1 MQTLICNPYKIVPM
15 RFTYI
20 LLFIFFSCSLFAQ
33 KTIKHTVVS
42 GESIYS
48 IAKKYDVS
56 ESDIYE
62 LNPKAKGTL
71 LQLKTVLLIPNKKSN
86 SKTSKEKGFTK
97 NANPETHIVAS
108 GESLYKIAKMYDI
121 SLEKLKEL
129 NPDVKAETMQIGD
142 KIVIFAKKESVKPK
156 VKTSEQLQEP
166 AQSEQKVA
174 LKEEQKEKKKEDQKL
189 VVKQETVETSPLIN
203 IDANLCIDEIGNHV
217 HTVSKGET
225 LYKLSRKYKV
235 SVRDLEE
242 MNPEIIANL
251 PIGYEVIVKKGNLEL
266 VNHQNEAAKAPK
278 FAEEISLEH
287 MSKIDFLIAKA
298 SQHLGTRYRGGGTSS
313 AGFDCSGLMFT
324 TFKHIDMTLPR
335 SSSSMAVGAGYK
347 IDRSQ
352 ARKGDLIFFT
362 TNGRGS
368 INHVGMIT
376 EINGDE
382 IKFIHS
388 SVQAGVV
395 ISSTE
400 EPYYKRRF
408 IQINRVLEN

>member
-1 MQTLICNPYKIVPM
+1 MKLFQIITFFLFLCSGIV
-15 RFTYI
+15 F
-20 LLFIFFSCSLFAQ
+20 CQ

-62 LNPKAKGTL
+62 LNPKSKGTL
-71 LQLKTVLLIPNKKSN
+71 LQLKTVLLIPNKKPKSKRNKEVSSSRN
-86 SKTSKEKGFTK
+86 SI
-97 NANPETHIVAS
+97 ETHIVES
-108 GESLYKIAKMYDI
+108 GESLYMIAKKYDT

-129 NPDVKAETMQIGD
+129 NPDIKPEAIQIGD
-142 KIVIFAKKESVKPK
+142 KIVVSAKKE
-156 VKTSEQLQEP
+156 
-166 AQSEQKVA
+166 
-174 LKEEQKEKKKEDQKL
+174 KEVQKEKKPKETK
-189 VVKQETVETSPLIN
+189 VVVAEV
-203 IDANLCIDEIGNHV
+203 ANLVNPTNMDSNLCTDELGNKV
-217 HTVSKGET
+217 HTVTKGET
-225 LYKLSRKYKV
+225 LFKLSKKYKV
-235 SVRDLEE
+235 SVKDLEE

-251 PIGYEVIVKKGNLEL
+251 PIGYEVVIKKGDVEL
-266 VNHQNEAAKAPK
+266 AKHQNEIVSSPK
-278 FAEEISLEH
+278 EVEVLSPEN
-287 MSKIDFLIAKA
+287 MSKAEFLIAKA
-298 SQHLGTRYRGGGTSS
+298 SQHIGTRYRGGGTTS
-313 AGFDCSGLMFT
+313 AGFDCSGLMFS

-352 ARKGDLIFFT
+352 AQKGDLIFFT

-388 SVQAGVV
+388 SVQAGVI

-400 EPYYKRRF
+400 EAYYKKRF
-408 IQINRVLEN
+408 VQINRVLTN

>member
-1 MQTLICNPYKIVPM
+1 MK
-15 RFTYI
+15 
-20 LLFIFFSCSLFAQ
+20 LFQIITFFLFFCSGVVFSQ

-62 LNPKAKGTL
+62 LNPKSKGAL
-71 LQLKTVLLIPNKKSN
+71 LQLKTVLLIPNKKSK
-86 SKTSKEKGFTK
+86 SKSNKEVSSSK
-97 NANPETHIVAS
+97 NATETHIVES
-108 GESLYKIAKMYDI
+108 GESLYKIAKKYDI

-129 NPDVKAETMQIGD
+129 NPDIKPESIQIGD
-142 KIVIFAKKESVKPK
+142 KIVVSAKKEKETPKENKPK
-156 VKTSEQLQEP
+156 ETKIV
-166 AQSEQKVA
+166 VA
-174 LKEEQKEKKKEDQKL
+174 EVANPVNPTNMD
-189 VVKQETVETSPLIN
+189 S
-203 IDANLCIDEIGNHV
+203 NLCTDELGNKV
-217 HTVSKGET
+217 HTVTKGET
-225 LYKLSRKYKV
+225 LYRLSKKYKV
-235 SVRDLEE
+235 SVKDLEE

-251 PIGYEVIVKKGNLEL
+251 PIGYEVVIKKGDVEL
-266 VNHQNEAAKAPK
+266 SKHQNEIVNSPK
-278 FAEEISLEH
+278 EVEELSPEN
-287 MSKIDFLIAKA
+287 MSKAEFLIAKA
-298 SQHLGTRYRGGGTSS
+298 SQHIGTRYRGGGTTS
-313 AGFDCSGLMFT
+313 AGFDCSGLMFS

-352 ARKGDLIFFT
+352 AQKGDLIFFT

-388 SVQAGVV
+388 SVQAGVI

-400 EPYYKRRF
+400 EPYYKKRF

>member
-1 MQTLICNPYKIVPM
+1 MKLFQIITFFLFFCSGIV
-15 RFTYI
+15 
-20 LLFIFFSCSLFAQ
+20 FSQ

-62 LNPKAKGTL
+62 LNPKSKGAL
-71 LQLKTVLLIPNKKSN
+71 LQLKTVLLIPNKKSK
-86 SKTSKEKGFTK
+86 SKSNKEVSSSK
-97 NANPETHIVAS
+97 NATETHIVES
-108 GESLYKIAKMYDI
+108 GESLYKIAKKYDI

-129 NPDVKAETMQIGD
+129 NPNIKPESIQIGD
-142 KIVIFAKKESVKPK
+142 KIVVSAKKEKETPKENKPK
-156 VKTSEQLQEP
+156 ETKIV
-166 AQSEQKVA
+166 VA
-174 LKEEQKEKKKEDQKL
+174 EVANPVNPTNMD
-189 VVKQETVETSPLIN
+189 S
-203 IDANLCIDEIGNHV
+203 NLCTDELGNKV
-217 HTVSKGET
+217 HTVTKGET
-225 LYKLSRKYKV
+225 LYRLSKKYKV
-235 SVRDLEE
+235 SVKDLEE

-251 PIGYEVIVKKGNLEL
+251 PIGYEVVIKKGDVEL
-266 VNHQNEAAKAPK
+266 SKHQNEIVNSPK
-278 FAEEISLEH
+278 DVEELSPEN
-287 MSKIDFLIAKA
+287 MSKAEFLIAKA
-298 SQHLGTRYRGGGTSS
+298 SQHIGTRYRGGGTTS
-313 AGFDCSGLMFT
+313 AGFDCSGLIFS

-352 ARKGDLIFFT
+352 AQKGDLIFFT

-388 SVQAGVV
+388 SVQAGVI

-400 EPYYKRRF
+400 EPYYKKRF

>member
-1 MQTLICNPYKIVPM
+1 MKLFQIITFFLFFCSGIV
-15 RFTYI
+15 
-20 LLFIFFSCSLFAQ
+20 FSQ

-62 LNPKAKGTL
+62 LNPKSKGAL
-71 LQLKTVLLIPNKKSN
+71 LQLKTVLLIPNKKTKSKSN
-86 SKTSKEKGFTK
+86 KEVSSSK
-97 NANPETHIVAS
+97 NATETHIVES
-108 GESLYKIAKMYDI
+108 GESLYKIAKKYDI

-129 NPDVKAETMQIGD
+129 NPDIKPESIQIGD
-142 KIVIFAKKESVKPK
+142 KIVVSAKKVKEAHKEKETPKENKPK
-156 VKTSEQLQEP
+156 ETKTV
-166 AQSEQKVA
+166 VA
-174 LKEEQKEKKKEDQKL
+174 E
-189 VVKQETVETSPLIN
+189 VANPVNPVN
-203 IDANLCIDEIGNHV
+203 MDANLCTDELGNKV
-217 HTVSKGET
+217 HTVTKGET
-225 LYKLSRKYKV
+225 LYRLSKKYKV
-235 SVRDLEE
+235 SVKDLEE

-251 PIGYEVIVKKGNLEL
+251 PIGYEVVIKKGDVEL
-266 VNHQNEAAKAPK
+266 AKHQNEIVSSPK
-278 FAEEISLEH
+278 EVEELSPEN
-287 MSKIDFLIAKA
+287 MSKAEFLIAKA
-298 SQHLGTRYRGGGTSS
+298 SQHIGTRYRGGGTTS
-313 AGFDCSGLMFT
+313 AGFDCSGLMFY

-352 ARKGDLIFFT
+352 AQKGDLIFFT
-362 TNGRGS
+362 TNSRGS

-388 SVQAGVV
+388 SVQAGVI

-400 EPYYKRRF
+400 EPYYKKRF

>member
-1 MQTLICNPYKIVPM
+1 MRLIQVIT
-15 RFTYI
+15 FF
-20 LLFIFFSCSLFAQ
+20 LFFCSGVVFSQ

-62 LNPKAKGTL
+62 LNPKSKGAL
-71 LQLKTVLLIPNKKSN
+71 LQLKTVLLIPNKN
-86 SKTSKEKGFTK
+86 SKSKSKKEVTSSK
-97 NANPETHIVAS
+97 NVNPETHVVES
-108 GESLYKIAKMYDI
+108 GESLYKIAKKYDI

-129 NPDVKAETMQIGD
+129 NPDIKHEAIQIGD
-142 KIVIFAKKESVKPK
+142 KIVISAKKGTQ
-156 VKTSEQLQEP
+156 KTKAISQ
-166 AQSEQKVA
+166 QKNT
-174 LKEEQKEKKKEDQKL
+174 EE
-189 VVKQETVETSPLIN
+189 VVNTNATFVTMDE
-203 IDANLCIDEIGNHV
+203 NLSLDELGNQV
-217 HTVSKGET
+217 HKVSKGET
-225 LYKLSRKYKV
+225 LYKLSKKYKV
-235 SVRDLEE
+235 SVKDLEE

-251 PIGYEVIVKKGNLEL
+251 PIGYEVVVKKGSIE
-266 VNHQNEAAKAPK
+266 VENHQKEVVKVSK
-278 FAEEISLEH
+278 EIEELSPEN
-287 MSKIDFLIAKA
+287 MSKAEFLIAKA
-298 SQHLGTRYRGGGTSS
+298 SQHIGTRYRGGGTTS
-313 AGFDCSGLMFT
+313 AGFDCSGLMFS

-352 ARKGDLIFFT
+352 AQKGDLIFFT

-368 INHVGMIT
+368 VNHVGMIT

-388 SVQAGVV
+388 SVQAGVI